1 MDFVIVYIKYC
12 VRFGGVSIWV
22 SSLQKKTSKRWN
34 GSGTR
39 TASAASKSQRRA
51 SGTPSADAHG
61 NRRSNIENV

>member
-34 GSGTR
+34 
-39 TASAASKSQRRA
+39 
-51 SGTPSADAHG
+51 
-61 NRRSNIENV
+61 RRSNIENSVVRKEKLEAVKEARAQGESQ